1 MAPTIIFVPGFWEG
15 PEPFEGVSRLLADTG
30 FQTMTCTLP
39 STGTTS
45 PGNPGM
51 HDDIAAIRSSAEA
64 VIAEGTDVVMVLHS
78 GGGFL
83 GSNAMKGL
91 SAKARSEQGLKG
103 GVLGIVFLTGAVFP
117 EGFRHGDL
125 PFATEIKVGRNI
137 WPFHYKRR
145 KWNFASDVARDPD

>member
-15 PEPFEGVSRLLADTG
+15 PEPFEIVSRLLTDKG

-51 HDDIAAIRSSAEA
+51 HDDIAAIRSSIEKT
-64 VIAEGTDVVMVLHS
+64 VVTHETDVVMVLHS
-78 GGGFL
+78 AGGFL
-83 GSNAMKGL
+83 GSNASQGL
-91 SAKARSEQGLKG
+91 SAKARREQGLKG
-103 GVLGIVFLTGAVFP
+103 GVLGIVFLTAAVFP

-125 PFATEIKVGRNI
+125 PFAEVKVR
-137 WPFHYKRR
+137 
-145 KWNFASDVARDPD
+145 